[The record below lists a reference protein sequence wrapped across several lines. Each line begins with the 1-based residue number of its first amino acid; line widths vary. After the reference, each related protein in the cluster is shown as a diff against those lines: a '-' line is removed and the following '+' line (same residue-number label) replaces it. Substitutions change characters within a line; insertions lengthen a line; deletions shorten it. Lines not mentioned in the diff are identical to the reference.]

1 MGKKLTVLLTLL
13 LITAGLIACSN
24 KDSDGDTP
32 VAKATDFNEA
42 YFKNDKNQYISFVE
56 DKLVIH
62 SRNEHTDDRKITS
75 LDTIIEELAG
85 DSTDFNEYV
94 FQNASIETKGD
105 QYFVKADEDIEL
117 VFTKIGERTIKDK
130 QGSRYTTQVYPE

>member
-1 MGKKLTVLLTLL
+1 MGKKLSLLLTLL
-13 LITAGLIACSN
+13 LITAGLMACSN
-24 KDSDGDTP
+24 NSDGDTP

-42 YFKNDKNQYISFVE
+42 YYKNDKNQYISFVE

-62 SRNEHTDDRKITS
+62 SRNENVDERKITS

-85 DSTDFNEYV
+85 DSIDFNEYV
-94 FQNASIETKGD
+94 FPNASIKTKGD
-105 QYFVKADEDIEL
+105 QYFVKADGDIEL
-117 VFTKIGERTIKDK
+117 VFTKIGERTIKDD